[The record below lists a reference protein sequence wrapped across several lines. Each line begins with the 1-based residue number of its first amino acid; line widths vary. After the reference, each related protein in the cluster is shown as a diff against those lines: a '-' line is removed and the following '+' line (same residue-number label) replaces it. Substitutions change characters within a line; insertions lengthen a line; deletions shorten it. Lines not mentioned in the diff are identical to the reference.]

1 MSNKF
6 KIEYTSIL
14 VISNIELGF
23 YDDRIE
29 IVNFGGISYDQTM
42 EELLKNPKSSRRNQ
56 LICDVFSRLN
66 YMERRGSG
74 IEKIMEAYRNDK
86 LKPKFEGNQHTF
98 TLTFYS
104 RLYQNVPVNVLVKL
118 NKTEKSILKLIE
130 EKNEITHKEI
140 AEILEI
146 TEKTARRNT
155 QNLRE
160 KGLLERIGSDKTGYW
175 KIIK

>member
-1 MSNKF
+1 
-6 KIEYTSIL
+6 
-14 VISNIELGF
+14 
-23 YDDRIE
+23 
-29 IVNFGGISYDQTM
+29 M

-56 LICDVFSRLN
+56 LICYVFSRLN

-74 IEKIMEAYRNDK
+74 IEKIMEAYKNDK

-98 TLTFYS
+98 ILTFYS
-104 RLYQNVPVNVLVKL
+104 RLYQNVPVKL
-118 NKTEKSILKLIE
+118 NKTEKLILKLIE

-146 TEKTARRNT
+146 TEKTAKRNT

-160 KGLLERIGSDKTGYW
+160 KGWLERIGPDKTGYW
-175 KIIK
+175 KIIEKD